1 MLRWEA
7 GVYFYV
13 NNHKFDRIDIPLIEQ
28 GYYPSKGILIKERA
42 WIGANSIILPG
53 VIIEENSVMGV
64 QVVL

>member
-28 GYYPSKGILIKERA
+28 GYYLS
-42 WIGANSIILPG
+42 
-53 VIIEENSVMGV
+53 
-64 QVVL
+64 